1 MINLKTKI
9 KNNKITLG
17 TWQTIPS
24 NSVSDILSSLGLD
37 WIAVDIEHTSI
48 DLNNLDNILNS
59 INRNNVTPLV
69 RVGEIN
75 SNLIKRILDI
85 GYQGV
90 IVPNIENK
98 DQALSVINSVH
109 YPPLGKRGMGL
120 YRAQKFGDNLNSYIS
135 NSKKNNIIILQI
147 ENIITLKNLDE
158 LFSIKNIDGFFIGPY
173 DLSAS
178 MGIPGQFDHK
188 DYKNCLNFIL
198 KKAKKYKKPLGIH
211 SVSSSLDDVNKYIK
225 MGFKIIGYCMDTI
238 AIKESYSKNISKI
251 IKKYN

>member
-1 MINLKTKI
+1 MNNLKNKI
-9 KNNKITLG
+9 KKNKITLG

-24 NSVSDILSSLGLD
+24 NSVSDILSNIGFD
-37 WIAVDIEHTSI
+37 WIAVDIEHTAI
-48 DLNNLDNILNS
+48 DLTDLDNILSS
-59 INRNNVTPLV
+59 IKKNKVTPLV

-98 DQALSVINSVH
+98 EQALSVIDAVH

-120 YRAQKFGDNLNSYIS
+120 YRAQKFGEDLKSYIL
-135 NSKKNNIIILQI
+135 NAKKNNVIILQI
-147 ENIITLKNLDE
+147 ENILTLQNLDE
-158 LFSIKNIDGFFIGPY
+158 LFSIKDVDGFFIGPY

-178 MGIPGQFDHK
+178 MGIPGQFEHN
-188 DYKNCLNFIL
+188 DYKNCLKIIL
-198 KKAKKYKKPLGIH
+198 EKSKKYKKPVGIH
-211 SVSSSLDDVNKYIK
+211 SVSSSLEDVNKYIK

-238 AIKESYSKNISKI
+238 AIRETYSNN
-251 IKKYN
+251 IKKLRNKYK